1 MEFIENPISNK
12 LQKVEMTIQEI
23 KEAKNELLRLSTN
36 NQIKSSIQIDDV
48 PDYSTLALRAKHLEK
63 HIYYLTT

>member
-23 KEAKNELLRLSTN
+23 KEAKNELLRLLIVFHNYFKVRIFGLLLLNKAS
-36 NQIKSSIQIDDV
+36 
-48 PDYSTLALRAKHLEK
+48 
-63 HIYYLTT
+63 